1 MGSGRMHVSGK
12 ALACVGGSACAL
24 PGGFARVVGGMCGG
38 WGCRLRLG
46 PLRGTAGGRRDR
58 RPNGPVATRP
68 APRTPCGSRGP
79 GCRSRLGDAT
89 TPAPTAGPGFGPA
102 RPAPCR
108 RSRGNTPPRRP
119 HGAPDLSG
127 SATIA
132 ENTPSRCPGTP
143 KGDAG
148 ATKRTDNAARPI
160 SRVACRPLRRDRP
173 SGSDAHRSP
182 ANPMRRSGYPTPKL
196 ESHINTHENP
206 IRIIMGIVAVRRTDL
221 PFGRVGAVSRICD

>member
-1 MGSGRMHVSGK
+1 MGGGRRHVSGR

-58 RPNGPVATRP
+58 RPNGPVAARP

-79 GCRSRLGDAT
+79 GCRPRLGDAT

-102 RPAPCR
+102 RPAPRR

-132 ENTPSRCPGTP
+132 ENTPSRCPGGIRRMWLP
-143 KGDAG
+143 HGMRPMPNGVRASGMPRHAERGRRRNKKDGQRRKADI
-148 ATKRTDNAARPI
+148 ARRMPT
-160 SRVACRPLRRDRP
+160 VA
-173 SGSDAHRSP
+173 SGP
-182 ANPMRRSGYPTPKL
+182 
-196 ESHINTHENP
+196 P
-206 IRIIMGIVAVRRTDL
+206 IRQRCAPITRKLHAAFGISHTKT
-221 PFGRVGAVSRICD
+221 